1 MYLDPSSFTFYCE
14 SMLDSVVFI
23 VTFIPWTYRYEW
35 MEELKR
41 SIDGVHLSYLWQNLL
56 HVLHAGTGTTF
67 CSSLISVSLNSG
79 AHCPL
84 ACHKSQHGPV
94 LATGFVGFIVWGFF
108 LVLCV
113 CLRGDVEFSEFCLF
127 FLLFVLISIV
137 SDWCAIM

>member
-1 MYLDPSSFTFYCE
+1 
-14 SMLDSVVFI
+14 
-23 VTFIPWTYRYEW
+23 

-56 HVLHAGTGTTF
+56 HVLRASTGTTF

-79 AHCPL
+79 AHCPS
-84 ACHKSQHGPV
+84 ACPRSQHGPV
-94 LATGFVGFIVWGFF
+94 LVAGLVGLVVWGF

-113 CLRGDVEFSEFCLF
+113 YLKGDVEFSEFCLF

-137 SDWCAIM
+137 SD

>member
-14 SMLDSVVFI
+14 SMFNSVIFI

-56 HVLHAGTGTTF
+56 HVLRAGTGTTF

-79 AHCPL
+79 AHCPS
-84 ACHKSQHGPV
+84 ACHRSQHGPV
-94 LATGFVGFIVWGFF
+94 LVAGLVGLVVWGFLGVVCLFEGRCGVFGVLFVF
-108 LVLCV
+108 LVV
-113 CLRGDVEFSEFCLF
+113 CFN
-127 FLLFVLISIV
+127 
-137 SDWCAIM
+137 